1 MILHRILFKL
11 FHIEEAIDQNV
22 REIQTQSKTLAGLRE
37 EQRVHDKALD
47 ASRAEQAKARTT
59 VMQMEK
65 KIKKAEKA
73 LDGKVCSFF
82 FARVHTFC

>member
-1 MILHRILFKL
+1 MELNSHQIKS
-11 FHIEEAIDQNV
+11 QN
-22 REIQTQSKTLAGLRE
+22 KALNGLRE

-47 ASRAEQAKARTT
+47 GARAEQAKVRAT

-73 LDGKVCSFF
+73 LDGKVSSDLFLGHGF
-82 FARVHTFC
+82 GANAAF

>member
-73 LDGKVCSFF
+73 LDGKVCSVF
-82 FARVHTFC
+82 FATVHTFC